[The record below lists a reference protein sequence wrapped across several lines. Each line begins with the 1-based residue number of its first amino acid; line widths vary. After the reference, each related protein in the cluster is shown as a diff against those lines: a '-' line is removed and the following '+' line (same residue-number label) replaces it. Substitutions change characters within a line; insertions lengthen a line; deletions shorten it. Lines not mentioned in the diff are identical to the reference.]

1 MPDTNLTNSA
11 IINAYIGRTPGSA
24 ALHREA
30 LGMLPSGIAHD
41 SRWMKPHPLYVER
54 GQGPLKWDVDGNR
67 LVDLFGGHGSHLLGH
82 CPPGVTEAVQAQIAK
97 GSQFGA
103 GHALEIEWTRLIQ
116 QMVPCAERVRFVAS
130 GTEATHMAVRLC
142 RAFTGRKKILRFHRH
157 YHGWHDVM
165 AFGVDGHF
173 DGTAT
178 PGVPDATAEGVVLL
192 PPNDI
197 DAVRSLFESDP
208 DIAAVIL
215 EPIGNTT
222 GAVPIPGSFLH
233 ALRALTQAHGVL
245 LIMDE
250 VVTGFRLAPG
260 GAQEA
265 RGIKADIC
273 TLAKVV
279 AGGMPGGAVAGRKDL
294 LDFLDFEVSAQ
305 KGREKIRHPGTYN
318 ANPVSATAGIETLKL
333 IRDTDACGRAN
344 AAGDAMRKAL
354 NAVLA
359 AENLP
364 WAVYGE
370 FSFFH
375 IFTNPDGLDIDPQ
388 NFDAFSLPTAA
399 FKPDPR
405 KSLGQK
411 FYLGM
416 VVNGVDGM
424 GHRGGI
430 LSATHGNDVVGETAE
445 AFRATIRALKEEREL
460 V

>member
-1 MPDTNLTNSA
+1 MDSHLSNSA
-11 IINAYIGRTPGSA
+11 IINEYVRRTPGSA
-24 ALHREA
+24 ALYRDA

-54 GQGPLKWDVDGNR
+54 GEGPLKWDVDGNR
-67 LVDLFGGHGSHLLGH
+67 LIDLFGGHGSHLLGH
-82 CPPGVTEAVQAQIAK
+82 CPPGVTQAVQKQVAR

-103 GHALEIEWTRLIQ
+103 GHAAELDWARLIQ
-116 QMVPCAERVRFVAS
+116 QMVPGAERVRFVAS

-142 RAFTGRKKILRFHRH
+142 RAFTGRHKILRFHRH

-173 DGTAT
+173 DGTPT
-178 PGVPDATAEGVVLL
+178 PGVPSATAEGVVLL

-197 DAVRSLFESDP
+197 EAVRALFEADG

-215 EPIGNTT
+215 EPIGATT
-222 GAVPIPGSFLH
+222 GAVPIPGSFLV
-233 ALRALTQAHGVL
+233 ALRALTEAHGVL

-265 RGIKADIC
+265 RGVQADIC
-273 TLAKVV
+273 TLAKIV
-279 AGGMPGGAVAGRKDL
+279 AGGMPGGAVAGRRDL
-294 LDFLDFEVSAQ
+294 LDFLDFEVSAA
-305 KGREKIRHPGTYN
+305 KGREKIKHPGTYN
-318 ANPVSATAGIETLKL
+318 ANPVSAAAGIETLKA
-333 IRDTDACGRAN
+333 IRDTDACARAN
-344 AAGDAMRKAL
+344 AAGAAMRSSL

-359 AENLP
+359 AEDVP

-375 IFTNPDGLDIDPQ
+375 IFTNPDGLDVDPQ
-388 NFDAFSLPTAA
+388 AFDAFALPTAA
-399 FKPDPR
+399 FKPDGR
-405 KSLGQK
+405 KSLAQK
-411 FYLGM
+411 MYLGM
-416 VVNGVDGM
+416 VVNGVDPM

-430 LSATHGNDVVGETAE
+430 LSATHGDDVIAQTAA
-445 AFRATIRALKEEREL
+445 AFQATIRALKEEREIA
-460 V
+460 

>member
-1 MPDTNLTNSA
+1 
-11 IINAYIGRTPGSA
+11 
-24 ALHREA
+24 
-30 LGMLPSGIAHD
+30 
-41 SRWMKPHPLYVER
+41 
-54 GQGPLKWDVDGNR
+54 
-67 LVDLFGGHGSHLLGH
+67 
-82 CPPGVTEAVQAQIAK
+82 
-97 GSQFGA
+97 
-103 GHALEIEWTRLIQ
+103 
-116 QMVPCAERVRFVAS
+116 
-130 GTEATHMAVRLC
+130 
-142 RAFTGRKKILRFHRH
+142 
-157 YHGWHDVM
+157 
-165 AFGVDGHF
+165 
-173 DGTAT
+173 
-178 PGVPDATAEGVVLL
+178 
-192 PPNDI
+192 
-197 DAVRSLFESDP
+197 
-208 DIAAVIL
+208 
-215 EPIGNTT
+215 
-222 GAVPIPGSFLH
+222 VPIPGSFLH
-233 ALRALTQAHGVL
+233 ALRALTEAHGVL

-344 AAGDAMRKAL
+344 AAGDAMRQAL

-375 IFTNPDGLDIDPQ
+375 IFTNPDGLDIDPE
-388 NFDAFSLPTAA
+388 NFDAFSLPSAA

-411 FYLGM
+411 LYLGM
-416 VVNGVDGM
+416 VVNGVDAM

-430 LSATHGNDVVGETAE
+430 LSATHGSDVIGETAE